1 MIFKRGSIYW
11 YKFMWNGEMIREST
25 RQGNDKKARNAESE
39 HRARLVKQ
47 QKDAEAA
54 RQRLGCEEVLACHEC
69 ERLFNRD
76 KAIRREQSV
85 FCTAKCAGLWGK
97 ARAMPTLKHFLE
109 NRFLPDA
116 ETRHKV
122 KPATYRYY
130 KQSSDMLKRSA
141 LANLRL
147 DELTEEHA
155 QVYAAE
161 FRHLSPSGINR
172 GLRTLRRAL
181 NLAFKWNVIEKP
193 VKVELAKGEVQRDR
207 VLSAEEL
214 ARYLSKCQQPWRDCA
229 AIIADEGMRPGE
241 VFALQWQH
249 VLISEDGSQTG
260 MIQVVEGKSKA
271 ARRILP
277 MTPAVYWLL
286 KARRKAAGAPT
297 AGWIFP
303 NASRE
308 GHLMVDG
315 IAKAQHKK
323 ALQESGVAPFP
334 PYTLRH
340 TALTR
345 LGAASGGDVF
355 ALARIAG
362 HSSIAITQRYVHPQA
377 ETIDRVFAKAL
388 QQSNQEEAR
397 IEEAT
402 ASNVQLQLTPVAT

>member
-1 MIFKRGSIYW
+1 MSIYKRGNVYW
-11 YKFMWNGEMIREST
+11 YKFMWNGEVVRCST
-25 RQGNDKKARNAESE
+25 RQGNDKKARNAESQ
-39 HRARLVKQ
+39 HRARLVQ
-47 QKDAEAA
+47 QEKDAEAA
-54 RQRLGCEEVLACHEC
+54 RNRLSCAEVATCHEC
-69 ERLFNRD
+69 EKLFNAD
-76 KAIRREQSV
+76 KAIKRDKWV
-85 FCTAKCAGLWGK
+85 FCTPKCAGVWGK
-97 ARAMPTLKHFLE
+97 ARTMPTLKDFLE

-155 QVYAAE
+155 QAYAAE

-172 GLRTLRRAL
+172 GLRTLRRAM
-181 NLAFKWNVIEKP
+181 NLAFKWNVIDKP
-193 VKVELAKGEVQRDR
+193 VKVELAKGEVQRER
-207 VLSAEEL
+207 VLTAEEL
-214 ARYLSKCQQPWRDCA
+214 AVYLSKCLQPWRDCA

-249 VLISEDGSQTG
+249 VLLSEDGSQTG
-260 MIQVVEGKSKA
+260 MIQIVEGKSKA

-277 MTPAVYWLL
+277 MTPAVFSLL
-286 KARRKAAGAPT
+286 KARREAAGVLT

-308 GHLMVDG
+308 GHLTVDG

-323 ALQESGVAPFP
+323 ALEESGVAPFP

-388 QQSNQEEAR
+388 YLQESNQEGAR
-397 IEEAT
+397 KETT
-402 ASNVQLQLTPVAT
+402 AKLLSSN

>member
-1 MIFKRGSIYW
+1 
-11 YKFMWNGEMIREST
+11 
-25 RQGNDKKARNAESE
+25 
-39 HRARLVKQ
+39 
-47 QKDAEAA
+47 
-54 RQRLGCEEVLACHEC
+54 
-69 ERLFNRD
+69 
-76 KAIRREQSV
+76 
-85 FCTAKCAGLWGK
+85 
-97 ARAMPTLKHFLE
+97 MPTLRDFLK
-109 NRFLPDA
+109 NRFLSDA
-116 ETRHKV
+116 ETRHKA

-130 KQSSDMLKRSA
+130 KQSSDMLIRSA

-181 NLAFKWNVIEKP
+181 NLAFKWNVIDKP
-193 VKVELAKGEVQRDR
+193 VRVELAKGEVQRDR
-207 VLSAEEL
+207 VLTAEEL
-214 ARYLSKCQQPWRDCA
+214 TAYISKCLQPWRDCA
-229 AIIADEGMRPGE
+229 VIIADEGMRPGE

-249 VLISEDGSQTG
+249 VLLSEGESETG
-260 MIQVVEGKSKA
+260 MIQVSDGKSKA

-277 MTPAVYWLL
+277 MTPAVYRLL
-286 KARRKAAGAPT
+286 KARREAVGAPK

-303 NASRE
+303 NGSRE
-308 GHLMVDG
+308 GHLTVDG

-323 ALQESGVAPFP
+323 ALEESGVAPFP

-388 QQSNQEEAR
+388 RLQESHQEALKQQP
-397 IEEAT
+397 T
-402 ASNVQLQLTPVAT
+402 AKMLSFKIDTVAT